1 MTPSAKRYL
10 ERESGPDLLGQNL
23 GDDLVKGG
31 QDLHGQL
38 RLDAAL
44 VDQVVKRIREGQAET
59 SQVTV
64 SPHVTLFILFW

>member
-1 MTPSAKRYL
+1 MTLSAKRYL
-10 ERESGPDLLGQNL
+10 EREPGPDLLGQNL

-38 RLDAAL
+38 RLDTAL
-44 VDQVVKRIREGQAET
+44 VDQVVKRIREGQAKT

-64 SPHVTLFILFW
+64 SPHTLFILFC